1 MGPAGD
7 GTSEAGKA
15 AIGVLQQSWW
25 GYWGIEFGG
34 NWDLREKRSAGSIPA
49 FLGVMTCGLAGGTLL
64 NLGLG

>member
-15 AIGVLQQSWW
+15 ATGVLQQSWW
-25 GYWGIEFGG
+25 GIGFGG

-49 FLGVMTCGLAGGTLL
+49 FLGVMTCGLAGGKLL
-64 NLGLG
+64 SLGLG